1 MQAVPATLYDR
12 MGGSDAV
19 AALAVETV
27 RRGLAD
33 WRIKRFLEGAQDAAA
48 QAQTAQ
54 WLGSALGGPLTY
66 RGPDPS
72 ALYSRL
78 AAEKGLN
85 GTHLDTLAQHV
96 AGAMAEMGLSADMID
111 GLLAALAVHRQG
123 WT

>member
-1 MQAVPATLYDR
+1 MAPPP
-12 MGGSDAV
+12 G
-19 AALAVETV
+19 AL
-27 RRGLAD
+27 
-33 WRIKRFLEGAQDAAA
+33 Q
-48 QAQTAQ
+48 AQ

-96 AGAMAEMGLSADMID
+96 AGAMAEMGLSAVSWHS
-111 GLLAALAVHRQG
+111 LAARQHMQLS
-123 WT
+123 